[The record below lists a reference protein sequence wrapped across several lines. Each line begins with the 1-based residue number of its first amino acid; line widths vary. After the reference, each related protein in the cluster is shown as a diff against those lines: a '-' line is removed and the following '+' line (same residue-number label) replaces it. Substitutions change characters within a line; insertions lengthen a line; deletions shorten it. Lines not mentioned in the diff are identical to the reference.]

1 MPCCAATG
9 IRWPRPPRSP
19 YSSWWSPSRALCQP
33 QKQGVIRL
41 IAVVTATTKV
51 VRVDSNTLAAAVIVH
66 SVGRKES
73 ESVRF
78 YVCRSLSLPTH
89 HCFTFLPGLLLCVS
103 QVLLYLPCR

>member
-33 QKQGVIRL
+33 QKQGVVIR
-41 IAVVTATTKV
+41 IAVVTATQIV
-51 VRVDSNTLAAAVIVH
+51 GVDNIVNVIIASGVL
-66 SVGRKES
+66 RS

-103 QVLLYLPCR
+103 QAMLYLPCR